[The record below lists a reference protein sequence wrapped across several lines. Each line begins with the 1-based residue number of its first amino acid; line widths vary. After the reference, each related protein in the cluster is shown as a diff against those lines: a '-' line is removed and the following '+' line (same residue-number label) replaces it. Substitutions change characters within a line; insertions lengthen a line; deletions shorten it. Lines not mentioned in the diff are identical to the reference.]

1 MIVEDVEEEALAWAT
16 PLHSEY
22 WRWSWSSVISSR
34 SRWWTTI
41 RTRNTS
47 SSTRSS
53 TRRQLRRRRSCSSIL
68 VGNIT
73 RFALDTKSVTHA
85 KPLVRLHSNVW
96 SIKHLYEA
104 PKSIYLSSE
113 NNLPLIRLN
122 GYLGRVHLPRINSTN
137 RLVLLISPLSCHFA
151 AGTDKK
157 GIPSIRTILV
167 LI

>member
-1 MIVEDVEEEALAWAT
+1 MSHTTAFRVLTLILILGDLESITVVNHHPDEEYFLEHEVLCEEAITEAKKL
-16 PLHSEY
+16 
-22 WRWSWSSVISSR
+22 
-34 SRWWTTI
+34 
-41 RTRNTS
+41 
-47 SSTRSS
+47 
-53 TRRQLRRRRSCSSIL
+53 QLYPGRKF
-68 VGNIT
+68 T
-73 RFALDTKSVTHA
+73 HFALDTKSVTHA

-122 GYLGRVHLPRINSTN
+122 GYLGHVHLPRINSTN
-137 RLVLLISPLSCHFA
+137 CLVLLISSLSCHFA

-157 GIPSIRTILV
+157 GIRSIRTIVV